1 MNNNSDTKGSE
12 INTESQTIV
21 EEKIVK
27 VTGDV
32 QIRKYVKGR
41 LLGKGGFAKCYE
53 FTCQDTKKI
62 HAAKVV
68 AKSSLVKSRAKQKLI
83 SEIKIH
89 KALHNQNIVGFEH
102 YFEDTENVYILLE
115 MCHNQSLN
123 ELLKRRKTLTEIEV
137 QCFMVQLIKALK
149 YLHSHRII
157 HRDLK
162 LGNLFL
168 TDKMELKV
176 GDFGLATK
184 LEFEGERK
192 RTVCGTPNY
201 IAPEIL
207 DGKTGHSYEVDIWSL
222 GVIIYTLI
230 IGKPPFETQ
239 DVKTTYKRIKMNSYT
254 FPERAVISDA
264 AKSLITEIL
273 NTDPLKR
280 PSLEAIINS
289 DFFNLGVSIPK
300 LLPTSTLACPP
311 SLSYIRQFMP
321 EAGSNGIVQKPLSS
335 TQRFSGIPGSVEIKD
350 NSVNQNNKIFT
361 ERNKMQAGGAFG
373 SNNLRPDTQQGD
385 TNRPLTTNYMS
396 NKAGTLQSNILKDS
410 TKNLTGATTTNDK
423 RGKTSSGVYM
433 TTNGNLNSNISN
445 TNNTTNLVGAE
456 IWVKKWVD
464 YSSKYGLGYLLS
476 NGFTGVFF
484 NDSSKIIL
492 NPQGWS
498 FNYIERRQSDK
509 QEIVSTHSLNDY
521 PKELQKK
528 VTLLQHFRSYLE
540 GDTNSIGAELK
551 ATNPITANPIEGG
564 DKIDIDPAKKSF
576 NFVYVK
582 KWMRTKHAIMFR
594 LSNKI
599 VQVCF
604 QDHTEII
611 LSSESR
617 VVTYVNK
624 KGDRL
629 TYPLSNALESNNS
642 EMTKRLK
649 YTKDILTHMLN
660 LNQGNSGTGAATTT
674 QRNSG
679 VNPLATNEPTNDK

>member
-1 MNNNSDTKGSE
+1 
-12 INTESQTIV
+12 
-21 EEKIVK
+21 
-27 VTGDV
+27 
-32 QIRKYVKGR
+32 
-41 LLGKGGFAKCYE
+41 
-53 FTCQDTKKI
+53 
-62 HAAKVV
+62 
-68 AKSSLVKSRAKQKLI
+68 
-83 SEIKIH
+83 
-89 KALHNQNIVGFEH
+89 
-102 YFEDTENVYILLE
+102 
-115 MCHNQSLN
+115 
-123 ELLKRRKTLTEIEV
+123 
-137 QCFMVQLIKALK
+137 
-149 YLHSHRII
+149 
-157 HRDLK
+157 
-162 LGNLFL
+162 
-168 TDKMELKV
+168 
-176 GDFGLATK
+176 
-184 LEFEGERK
+184 
-192 RTVCGTPNY
+192 
-201 IAPEIL
+201 
-207 DGKTGHSYEVDIWSL
+207 
-222 GVIIYTLI
+222 
-230 IGKPPFETQ
+230 
-239 DVKTTYKRIKMNSYT
+239 
-254 FPERAVISDA
+254 
-264 AKSLITEIL
+264 
-273 NTDPLKR
+273 
-280 PSLEAIINS
+280 
-289 DFFNLGVSIPK
+289 
-300 LLPTSTLACPP
+300 LACPP

-321 EAGSNGIVQKPLSS
+321 DAGSNGIVQKPLSS
-335 TQRFSGIPGSVEIKD
+335 TQRFSGIPGGVEIKD

-361 ERNKMQAGGAFG
+361 ERNKMQGAGGFA
-373 SNNLRPDTQQGD
+373 SNNIRPDTQQGD

-396 NKAGTLQSNILKDS
+396 NKGGTLQSNILKDS
-410 TKNLTGATTTNDK
+410 TKNLIGGANVTPNDK

-433 TTNGNLNSNISN
+433 TTNGNLNNNISN

-540 GDTNSIGAELK
+540 GDTNSIGAEMK
-551 ATNPITANPIEGG
+551 TNNPISSTPIEGN
-564 DKIDIDPAKKSF
+564 DKSDDASKKSF

-660 LNQGNSGTGAATTT
+660 LNQGNPGTGGATTT

-679 VNPLATNEPTNDK
+679 INPLSTNEPTSDK